1 MTKWV
6 LSGKNV
12 PEPAPFRH
20 TSPFS
25 TVRNRKVADMK
36 TLVVGLGN
44 PILGDDGA
52 GWRVAERV
60 ELLLMEGLAGPLG
73 SPGVIGEIDFKYLC
87 LGGLSLMEELIGV
100 DRAIIIDALDTAQQP
115 VGTVVSMHLEDLPN
129 RAAGHLSSAHDTTL
143 QNAIRVGES
152 MGAMLPAEILIVA
165 IEAEMDYQ
173 FSERL
178 SAPVAAAVPEAAL
191 KVIGLLQER
200 D

>member
-1 MTKWV
+1 
-6 LSGKNV
+6 
-12 PEPAPFRH
+12 
-20 TSPFS
+20 
-25 TVRNRKVADMK
+25 
-36 TLVVGLGN
+36 
-44 PILGDDGA
+44 
-52 GWRVAERV
+52 
-60 ELLLMEGLAGPLG
+60 
-73 SPGVIGEIDFKYLC
+73 VIGEIDFKYLC

-143 QNAIRVGES
+143 QNAIQVGES
-152 MGAMLPAEILIVA
+152 MGAILPAEILIVA

-173 FSERL
+173 FSEHL

-200 D
+200 T